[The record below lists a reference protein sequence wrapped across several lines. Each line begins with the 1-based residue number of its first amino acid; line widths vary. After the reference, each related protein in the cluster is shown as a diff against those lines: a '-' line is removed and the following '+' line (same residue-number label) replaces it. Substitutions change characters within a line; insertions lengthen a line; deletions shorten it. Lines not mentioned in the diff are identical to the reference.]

1 MQKTF
6 PESIRPRVVEFLDSL
21 LLSTK
26 REPYRKIAQVTFLE
40 SDYSKSSA
48 APKNHTMLYQTRSTK
63 MVLRD
68 FLNELGEIAGP
79 GGHPL
84 VEGALTALLSVCIHR
99 EGTGENRAKLL
110 ETFFESLKPYT
121 VHTYY
126 IFDQDTGIRAQEID
140 GVNFGPM
147 DLDRFKSRLIRS
159 RIPGAQEQATRAEGK
174 YVLEFPERQIRI
186 ASLHDKTDSR
196 DELGPLGVLEFNY
209 YANIAKI
216 VLEESWERLAESQ
229 ALAAVKGQEV
239 LRVDSFRDTTLSKKP
254 CSCSIFIDPR
264 TGKSGYFIK
273 LFADHGDSHLPEDP
287 EMFKSYEAFQKGDA
301 QMIGDSPDYR
311 LITKAARI
319 HQQAL
324 ENLQKGKTD
333 DATLYGCIC
342 LEILLGDDE
351 VEGKSHR
358 LAERASTLIMQER
371 NVAQISAYQEI
382 KRLYNSRSEFV
393 HTGQPV
399 SPNDARRIVEV
410 TERVLQASFV
420 ALGRFKKS
428 RREWCENLQRV
439 ARFANNKDRIE
450 APGKFYE
457 ENGVTLGL

>member
-1 MQKTF
+1 
-6 PESIRPRVVEFLDSL
+6 
-21 LLSTK
+21 
-26 REPYRKIAQVTFLE
+26 
-40 SDYSKSSA
+40 
-48 APKNHTMLYQTRSTK
+48 
-63 MVLRD
+63 
-68 FLNELGEIAGP
+68 
-79 GGHPL
+79 
-84 VEGALTALLSVCIHR
+84 
-99 EGTGENRAKLL
+99 
-110 ETFFESLKPYT
+110 
-121 VHTYY
+121 
-126 IFDQDTGIRAQEID
+126 
-140 GVNFGPM
+140 
-147 DLDRFKSRLIRS
+147 
-159 RIPGAQEQATRAEGK
+159 
-174 YVLEFPERQIRI
+174 
-186 ASLHDKTDSR
+186 
-196 DELGPLGVLEFNY
+196 
-209 YANIAKI
+209 
-216 VLEESWERLAESQ
+216 
-229 ALAAVKGQEV
+229 
-239 LRVDSFRDTTLSKKP
+239 
-254 CSCSIFIDPR
+254 
-264 TGKSGYFIK
+264 
-273 LFADHGDSHLPEDP
+273 
-287 EMFKSYEAFQKGDA
+287 
-301 QMIGDSPDYR
+301 MIGDSPDYR

-457 ENGVTLGL
+457 ENGVTLGS

>member
-1 MQKTF
+1 MKEAF
-6 PESIRPRVVEFLDSL
+6 SDVIRPKVVEFLDSL

-26 REPYRKIAQVTFLE
+26 RESYRKITQVTFLE

-48 APKNHTMLYQTRSTK
+48 APKNHTMLFQTRSTK

-99 EGTGENRAKLL
+99 EGTGESRAKLL
-110 ETFFESLKPYT
+110 ETFFESLKPYS
-121 VHTYY
+121 VYTYY
-126 IFDQDTGIRAQEID
+126 IFDQDTGMQAQEVD
-140 GVNFGPM
+140 GVKIGPM

-159 RIPGAQEQATRAEGK
+159 RIPGAQEQAIRAESK

-216 VLEESWERLAESQ
+216 VLEESWERLAEAQ
-229 ALAAVKGQEV
+229 ALAAVKGKDV

-287 EMFKSYEAFQKGDA
+287 EMFKGYQAFVQGDG
-301 QMIGDSPDYR
+301 QMIQDSPDFR

-324 ENLQKGKTD
+324 
-333 DATLYGCIC
+333 
-342 LEILLGDDE
+342 
-351 VEGKSHR
+351 
-358 LAERASTLIMQER
+358 
-371 NVAQISAYQEI
+371 
-382 KRLYNSRSEFV
+382 
-393 HTGQPV
+393 
-399 SPNDARRIVEV
+399 
-410 TERVLQASFV
+410 
-420 ALGRFKKS
+420 
-428 RREWCENLQRV
+428 
-439 ARFANNKDRIE
+439 
-450 APGKFYE
+450 
-457 ENGVTLGL
+457 